1 MSDTSTRSGMLW
13 EVERILTECYELGTL
28 PRICLMENVPQ
39 VHSQDNITDFHK
51 WQNRLEEL
59 GYKNYMQDLIATDY
73 GIPQTRNR
81 CFMVSIL
88 GDYSYSFPAP
98 IPLKLKLKDMLEEN
112 VDEKY
117 YLSDKMM
124 DYIVSK
130 DDKYQVNENKLVINR
145 EIACSKTTRE
155 GNTRADTSDYIC
167 EELEDNCNISN
178 DDCLR
183 RKMCNELIDQKKVKE
198 NDIVFI
204 NYTTRRYNEEDYFG
218 GNNIAPTMTTRVCD
232 DFAVVEDQSIK
243 IKNAN
248 SKGYLE
254 ATEGDGIDISS
265 RMEHHRGTVQ
275 KDKIQTL
282 DTMGGESKGVVVLGG
297 IGEKDSNNGTQWKQQ
312 NRIYDD
318 KMAISITTAF
328 NPYYYN
334 NLRIRKLTPR
344 ECFRLM
350 GVKDEDYEKC
360 AKNQSNASLYHLAGD
375 SIVCN
380 ILCHIFNEFVK
391 KEDD

>member
-13 EVERILTECYELGTL
+13 EVERILTECHELGNL
-28 PRICLMENVPQ
+28 PQVLLMENVPQ
-39 VHSQDNITDFHK
+39 VHSQDNIADFHK
-51 WQNRLEEL
+51 WQLKLESL

-88 GDYSYSFPAP
+88 GDYSYTFPQP

-275 KDKIQTL
+275 KNKIQTL

-380 ILCHIFNEFVK
+380 VLCYIFNEFIK

>member
-13 EVERILTECYELGTL
+13 EVERILTECYDLGTL
-28 PRICLMENVPQ
+28 PKICLMENVPQ

-183 RKMCNELIDQKKVKE
+183 RKMCNELIDQNKVKE

-232 DFAVVEDQSIK
+232 DFAIVEDQSIK

-350 GVKDEDYEKC
+350 GVKDEDFDKC

-375 SIVCN
+375 SIVVN
-380 ILCHIFNEFVK
+380 ILMSIF
-391 KEDD
+391 KEMIE